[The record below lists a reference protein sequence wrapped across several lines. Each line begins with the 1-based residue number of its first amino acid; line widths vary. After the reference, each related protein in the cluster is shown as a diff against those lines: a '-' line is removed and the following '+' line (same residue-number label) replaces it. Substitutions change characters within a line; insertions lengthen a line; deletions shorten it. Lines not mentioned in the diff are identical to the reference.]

1 MKSVF
6 RCGGQL
12 TDGLI
17 NRLRF
22 NVYDCVWSY
31 VNEVNPEGVPFQRG
45 SVSKVY
51 VDHYRGGRNV

>member
-31 VNEVNPEGVPFQRG
+31 VNLVNPEGVPVQRG
-45 SVSKVY
+45 SRITRTLSTCRKVAK
-51 VDHYRGGRNV
+51 

>member
-45 SVSKVY
+45 SRITRALTSYRKVAK
-51 VDHYRGGRNV
+51 